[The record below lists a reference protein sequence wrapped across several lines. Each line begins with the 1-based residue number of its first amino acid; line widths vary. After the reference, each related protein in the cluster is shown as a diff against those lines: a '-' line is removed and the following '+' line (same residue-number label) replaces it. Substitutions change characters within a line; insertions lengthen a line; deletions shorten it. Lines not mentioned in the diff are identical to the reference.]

1 MTLLIVLWSLVCIRF
16 HVLFHSPP
24 GVLFTFPSLY
34 LFTIGHQQYLAL
46 PRWSWQIHTGF
57 HVSGT
62 TQVLLESKNISL
74 TGLSPSLAELSNSVQ
89 LYFLISHC
97 SPTTPLKVVWANP
110 RSLAATSGIT
120 VLFSFPEGTK
130 MFQFPSFALL
140 KLCIRFRVIL
150 ADRVPPFGHYRVK
163 AFLAA
168 RRYFSQP
175 NTSFI
180 ASRYLGILRTPLIA
194 SYKASFT
201 LLHCVLYLSTSLI
214 LVLSYSLIIK
224 PLSLLFSLCFPLYKS
239 KLFFSSSLILF
250 SNNFV
255 FLLVLLF
262 LLSVLFLLLIL
273 FVAVC
278 VVLVVI
284 RE

>member
-34 LFTIGHQQYLAL
+34 LLTIGHQQYLAL

-110 RSLAATSGIT
+110 RSLAATRGIT
-120 VLFSFPEGTK
+120 DLFSFPRVTK
-130 MFQFPSFALL
+130 MFQFTRLPLSI
-140 KLCIRFRVIL
+140 LCVQMEVMRYYSHWVS
-150 ADRVPPFGHYRVK
+150 PFGNLRFIGSCHLPV
-163 AFLAA
+163 AFRRLARPSSA
-168 RRYFSQP
+168 VGTKVS
-175 NTSFI
+175 TI
-180 ASRYLGILRTPLIA
+180 RT
-194 SYKASFT
+194 
-201 LLHCVLYLSTSLI
+201 
-214 LVLSYSLIIK
+214 
-224 PLSLLFSLCFPLYKS
+224 
-239 KLFFSSSLILF
+239 
-250 SNNFV
+250 
-255 FLLVLLF
+255 
-262 LLSVLFLLLIL
+262 
-273 FVAVC
+273 
-278 VVLVVI
+278 
-284 RE
+284 